1 MRELQYALEGAVP
14 SAKVIGRVGRRTS
27 YEVTVE
33 GMLIHSKL
41 KTNKFPDLHEVVK
54 IVKNVAEG
62 NKPEKVTKMKSAT
75 CTIM

>member
-41 KTNKFPDLHEVVK
+41 KTKKFPDLHEVVR
-54 IVKNVAEG
+54 IVKSVAEG
-62 NKPEKVTKMKSAT
+62 NKPEKVTKMKSAA